1 MANDEIGTEG
11 LAGLT
16 GALRIPASTY
26 RLQFNRFLPF
36 GRARKIVPYLHE
48 LGITDVYSSPNFR
61 SVPGSLHGYDI
72 IRYDQLNPE
81 AGTLEEYELFTDELS
96 RHGMGQ
102 VQDIVPNHMCILG
115 DNPWWQSVLEN
126 GRSSP
131 YAHFFDID
139 WYPPLETLKDKVLLP
154 ILGEQYGK
162 ALEMGE
168 IRLNFG
174 EGGFFLSCYENTL
187 PVEPGSYELILRH
200 RLGELERKISE
211 TGQYEE
217 LMSVITALGH
227 LPGTSERDLEK
238 NRERNREKEVIKR
251 RLWALYEASP
261 DVREF
266 IDGNI
271 EIFNGVRGDPRSFD
285 LLDGLISRQPYRL
298 SFWVVATDEINYRR
312 FFDINQL
319 AAIRPELPDVFD
331 ESHRLIFEFIRQG
344 RITGLRVDHLDGLY
358 NPAEYLRDLQEDAV
372 LAGLPGQEA
381 QDRKKS
387 SLKAE
392 LLQRPPAVPF
402 YIIGE
407 KILLKGEKIPDEWPI
422 CGTTGYDF
430 LNSLN
435 GIFIRTE
442 SARQMDDIY
451 FRFTG
456 SKLNFADLVYS
467 AKKQVMDSSM
477 SGEVNVLGHRLYMLA
492 QKSRS
497 TRDFTLLSLTR
508 ALSEVMACF
517 QVYRTYIS
525 SSGAGERDRRY
536 IEQAV
541 KKAQRLNTSI
551 SAQTFDYIKQVLVL
565 EYGADLSADDKAEW
579 FDFVMKLQQLTGPIM
594 AKGLEDTAFY
604 IYNRLLSLNEVGGSP
619 DRFGLPMEGFH
630 GQNMERSK
638 FRPCSMTATS
648 THDTKRSED
657 VRARLNVLT
666 EMPRA
671 WREALLKWKR
681 TNRKKK
687 PVLDRPVPGANDE
700 YHLYQVLLGIWPV
713 EGGGHEGESEKFAER
728 IRQYTLKAAREA
740 KVNTSWIN
748 PDKDYENALL
758 SFIDRILFPMD
769 RNKNPFLRDFV
780 PFAEMVSCYGLLN
793 SLSQVLLKAAS
804 PGIPDFYQG
813 TELWTFSLVD
823 PDNRGDVDYEA
834 RMLLLDELRDMEAS
848 MGKPLLCAR
857 MLEKPADPR
866 VKLYVTWK
874 ALRFRKA
881 LREVFIGGDYVAVEP
896 EGAKKEH
903 LCAFL
908 RKSGAK
914 TALVCAPRFFSGLV
928 PPGGLPI
935 GEALWKDTW
944 IELPALAGP
953 LLSFRDVFTDR
964 VVEPSVENGRRFI
977 RAGELF
983 SAFPLFLAEGFFKK
997 IPG

>member
-1 MANDEIGTEG
+1 MTGDEIAAEEGAGPSGT
-11 LAGLT
+11 
-16 GALRIPASTY
+16 LRMPVSTY

-36 GRARKIVPYLHE
+36 GRACGIIPYLHE
-48 LGITDVYSSPNFR
+48 LGITDIYSSPNFM
-61 SVPGSLHGYDI
+61 SVQGSLHGYDI
-72 IRYDQLNPE
+72 TRYDQLNPE
-81 AGTLEEYELFTDELS
+81 VGTLEEYGLFTAELS

-168 IRLNFG
+168 IRLSFR
-174 EGGFFLSCYENTL
+174 EGGFFLSCYENLL
-187 PVEPGSYELILRH
+187 PVEPGSFELILRH
-200 RLGELERKISE
+200 GLGELERKISGTE
-211 TGQYEE
+211 HYED

-227 LPGTSERDLEK
+227 LPGTFERDLEK
-238 NRERNREKEVIKR
+238 KRERNREKEVIKR
-251 RLWALYEASP
+251 RLWALYEASS
-261 DVREF
+261 DVRMF
-266 IDGNI
+266 IDGNV
-271 EIFNGVRGDPRSFD
+271 EAFNGVKGNPRSFD

-331 ESHRLIFEFIRQG
+331 ESHRLIFDFIRQG

-372 LAGLPGQEA
+372 LAGLPEQEA
-381 QDRKKS
+381 QERKS
-387 SLKAE
+387 SLKTE
-392 LLQRPPAVPF
+392 LLQQPPAAPF

-407 KILLKGEKIPDEWPI
+407 KILLKGEKIPDDWPI

-435 GIFIRTE
+435 GIFIRPE
-442 SARQMDDIY
+442 SVRQMDDIY

-456 SKLNFADLVYS
+456 EKLNFTDLAYL
-467 AKKQVMDSSM
+467 AKKQVIDSSM
-477 SGEVNVLGHRLYMLA
+477 SGEMNVLGHRLYMLA

-497 TRDFTLLSLTR
+497 TRDYTLLSLTR

-525 SSGAGERDRRY
+525 SSGTGERDRRY

-551 SAQTFDYIKQVLVL
+551 SAQTFGFIKQVLLL
-565 EYGADLSADDKAEW
+565 EYGAELSADDKAEW
-579 FDFVMKLQQLTGPIM
+579 FDFVMKLQQQTGPIM

-619 DRFGLPMEGFH
+619 DRFGLSMETFH
-630 GQNMERSK
+630 GQNIERSK
-638 FRPCSMTATS
+638 YRPFSMTATS

-681 TNRKKK
+681 ANKRKK
-687 PVLDRPVPGANDE
+687 PVLDRPVPSPNEE
-700 YHLYQVLLGIWPV
+700 YHLYQVLLGIWPREGFFTVKDGKREDRGKSKKFV
-713 EGGGHEGESEKFAER
+713 ERMK
-728 IRQYTLKAAREA
+728 QYMLKAAREA

-748 PDKDYENALL
+748 PDKDYEDALL
-758 SFIDRILFPMD
+758 SFVERILSPMD
-769 RNKNPFLRDFV
+769 TNKNPFLRDFV
-780 PFAEMVSCYGLLN
+780 PFAGMVSYYGLLN
-793 SLSQVLLKAAS
+793 SLSQVVLKAAS

-823 PDNRGDVDYEA
+823 PDNRADVDYEA
-834 RMLLLDELRDMEAS
+834 RMPLLEELKGMEAS
-848 MGKPLLCAR
+848 MGKPALCAR
-857 MLEKPADPR
+857 LLEKLDDPR

-881 LREVFIGGDYVAVEP
+881 LREVFVGGDYVALEP

-903 LCAFL
+903 LCVFL
-908 RKSGAK
+908 RKNGAK
-914 TALVCAPRFFSGLV
+914 TALACAPRFFSGLL
-928 PPGGLPI
+928 PPGGLPV
-935 GEALWKDTW
+935 GEALWKDTR
-944 IELPALAGP
+944 IELPGP
-953 LLSFRDVFTDR
+953 GRFRDAFTGR
-964 VVEPSVENGRRFI
+964 VVETVEEGGRSFI
-977 RAGELF
+977 PAGELLR
-983 SAFPLFLAEGFFKK
+983 SFPLFLAEGF
-997 IPG
+997 